1 VGTLVTASSAA
12 RPPVAVGAGP
22 AGALVSIDA
31 REAVIVRWAGGA
43 SSVERL
49 ASDVPAHR
57 RSTGHVRHDPMT
69 RHGGGGGA
77 PQTAGEPHRLE
88 HLDRFVDEVAAR
100 LAADEDIVLVG
111 HGTVHER
118 LETRL
123 RDLDAGARRGR
134 RILARPADRLTERQL
149 IAQLREH
156 LGVGARRRR
165 VGG

>member
-1 VGTLVTASSAA
+1 MTASTTT
-12 RPPVAVGAGP
+12 RMPGRIEAGP
-22 AGALVSIDA
+22 AGALVQIDA
-31 REAVIVRWAGGA
+31 REAVIVRWANGA

-57 RSTGHVRHDPMT
+57 RSTGHVRHEPMT
-69 RHGGGGGA
+69 RHGGGGA

-88 HLDRFVDEVAAR
+88 HLERFVDDVADR
-100 LAADEDIVLVG
+100 LAGDEDILLVG

-123 RDLDAGARRGR
+123 RELDAQARRTR
-134 RILARPADRLTERQL
+134 RFLVRPADRLTERQL
-149 IAQLREH
+149 VAQLREH